1 MPAVGMQ
8 HPRIDKNTVTDRQR
22 ALFAA
27 CGGQHRAL
35 GHDQHLQILMPVPW
49 HRVDL
54 KLIMVA
60 RDRKRC
66 RAVGVQ
72 LTPVFVQLCAAGAKR
87 HLNRLHF
94 DGIVPESWRIPR
106 IIPPLL
112 MV

>member
-1 MPAVGMQ
+1 MQ

-35 GHDQHLQILMPVPW
+35 GHDQHLQFLMPVPW

-60 RDRKRC
+60 RDRKRR
-66 RAVGVQ
+66 RAVSVQ

-87 HLNRLHF
+87 HLNYLHF
-94 DGIVPESWRIPR
+94 DGIVPEFWRIPC

>member
-1 MPAVGMQ
+1 MQ
-8 HPRIDKNTVTDRQR
+8 HPRIDKDTVTDRQCT
-22 ALFAA
+22 FFTA
-27 CGGQHRAL
+27 CGGQHRTL

-54 KLIMVA
+54 QLIMVA
-60 RDRKRC
+60 RDRKRR

-87 HLNRLHF
+87 HSYYLHF
-94 DGIVPESWRIPR
+94 DGIVPESRRIPR